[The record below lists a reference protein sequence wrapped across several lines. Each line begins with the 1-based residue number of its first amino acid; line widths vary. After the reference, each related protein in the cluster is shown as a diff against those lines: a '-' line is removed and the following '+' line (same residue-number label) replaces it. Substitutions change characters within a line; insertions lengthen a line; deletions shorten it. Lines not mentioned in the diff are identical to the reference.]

1 MKLTTLF
8 LLLALVVSCTPEQKN
23 APKNELPTATEF
35 HPQAVGQAHWLMGQ
49 TVYVPI
55 YSSIYVEHEKSLVH
69 LTATL
74 SLRNTSEK
82 EPITIT
88 RVSYYDTNGVL
99 KKNFIEGTFSLGKMA
114 TKDFVISTDNL
125 TGGTGAN
132 FIVEWKSATKVSTPV
147 IESVMV
153 GTMGTHGF
161 SFTSR
166 GQEVESH

>member
-8 LLLALVVSCTPEQKN
+8 MLLILAISCTPEQKT
-23 APKNELPTATEF
+23 ASKNELPTATEF
-35 HPQAVGQAHWLMGQ
+35 HPQSTGHANWLMGQ

-88 RVSYYDTNGVL
+88 RVAYYDTNGVL
-99 KKNFIEGTFSLGKMA
+99 KKNFIDVTFSLGKMA

-125 TGGTGAN
+125 SGGTGAN

>member
-1 MKLTTLF
+1 MRSMTFF
-8 LLLALVVSCTPEQKN
+8 LLLLFAVACTPEQK
-23 APKNELPTATEF
+23 ASQKNELPTATEF
-35 HPQAVGQAHWLMGQ
+35 HPQAMGHANWLMGQ

-55 YSSIYVEHEKSLVH
+55 YSSIYMEHEKSLVH

-74 SLRNTSEK
+74 SIRNTSEK
-82 EPITIT
+82 EGITIT
-88 RVSYYDTNGVL
+88 RVDYYDTNGVL
-99 KKNFIEGTFSLGKMA
+99 KKNFINGAFSLGKMA

-132 FIVEWKSATKVSTPV
+132 FIVEWKSSTKVSTPL

-153 GTMGTHGF
+153 GAMGTHGF